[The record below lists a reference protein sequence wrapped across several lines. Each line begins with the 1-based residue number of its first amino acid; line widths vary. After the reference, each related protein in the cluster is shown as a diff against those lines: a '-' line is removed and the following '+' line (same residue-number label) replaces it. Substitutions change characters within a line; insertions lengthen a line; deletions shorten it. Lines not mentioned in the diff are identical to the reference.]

1 MARTIVNETNGNE
14 TNLYV
19 ENIKTAEDFESPE
32 EFAEYLASLEQKRNF
47 AKEMFND
54 NLTYI
59 KWGDV
64 AICHIWEQVDE
75 LLSCFDNNDDFEI
88 EQFKDMF
95 YVFAGKTEKQRTQQ
109 KNRFLKL
116 KAAVADG
123 LIEEIDR
130 QNNKD

>member
-14 TNLYV
+14 NNLYV
-19 ENIKTAEDFESPE
+19 ENIKTIEDFESPE

-64 AICHIWEQVDE
+64 AICHTWEQVDE

-88 EQFKDMF
+88 EQFKGMF
-95 YVFAGKTEKQRTQQ
+95 YIFTGKTEKQRTQQ

-130 QNNKD
+130 QDNKD

>member
-14 TNLYV
+14 NNLYV

-64 AICHIWEQVDE
+64 AICHTWEQVDE

-88 EQFKDMF
+88 EQFKGMF
-95 YVFAGKTEKQRTQQ
+95 YIFAGKTEKQRTQQ

-130 QNNKD
+130 QDNKD

>member
-1 MARTIVNETNGNE
+1 MARTIVNKTNGTEN
-14 TNLYV
+14 TLYV
-19 ENIKTAEDFESPE
+19 ETVLRLEDFKTVE
-32 EFAEYLASLEQKRNF
+32 EYQEYLVSLEQKRNF

-64 AICHIWEQVDE
+64 AICHTWEQVDE

-88 EQFKDMF
+88 EKFKGMF
-95 YVFAGKTEKQRTQQ
+95 YIFSGKSGKQRNQQ
-109 KNRFLKL
+109 KNRFLNL
-116 KAAVADG
+116 KQAVADG

-130 QNNKD
+130 QDNKE

>member
-1 MARTIVNETNGNE
+1 MARTIINKTNGTENS
-14 TNLYV
+14 LYV

-64 AICHIWEQVDE
+64 AICHTWEQVDE

-88 EQFKDMF
+88 EKFEGMF
-95 YVFAGKTEKQRTQQ
+95 YIFSGKTAKQRTQQ
-109 KNRFLKL
+109 KNRFLNL
-116 KAAVADG
+116 KQAVAEG

-130 QNNKD
+130 QDNKD

>member
-14 TNLYV
+14 NNLYV

-32 EFAEYLASLEQKRNF
+32 EFAEYLTSLEQKRKF

-64 AICHIWEQVDE
+64 AICHTWEQVDE